1 MKAMNVTCNK
11 HRLAL
16 MLPEAREKKK
26 LSAVINM
33 HRFSALPGIC
43 YYAAHGYSD
52 QDEIDIAMLKRNF
65 GKYRGRY
72 TRDQFIFTD

>member
-1 MKAMNVTCNK
+1 MKAMNVICNK
-11 HRLAL
+11 HRLAFD
-16 MLPEAREKKK
+16 ASRRERKKK

-52 QDEIDIAMLKRNF
+52 QDEIDNAMLKRNF